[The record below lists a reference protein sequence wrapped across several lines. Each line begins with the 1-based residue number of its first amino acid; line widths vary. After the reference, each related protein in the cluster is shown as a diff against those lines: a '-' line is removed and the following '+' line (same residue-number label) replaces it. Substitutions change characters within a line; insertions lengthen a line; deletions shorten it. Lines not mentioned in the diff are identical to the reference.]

1 MKVKRLL
8 LVAQVDQNLR
18 DDILFSAIE
27 NDRVTN
33 FCSLLFKNHDN
44 SWFGSFLDREFVF
57 KNVGETGGLIDS
69 TMALEV
75 KKEYADDN
83 LDDDLLVL
91 FVTNGASP
99 SGSLYSDFLNFWSS
113 SGYGK
118 MVSDVF
124 VLNIDKGNLKTNS
137 DVRAIFEVK
146 QITQQGV
153 ANYSS
158 GEWAALTV
166 QLAEFLIVT
175 PSSRF
180 DRPNQKYTLGYSG
193 VAINIQEGK
202 RYLSAKS
209 MKWLIDRELKP
220 VDLNFILGHVN
231 PVIRKFKDRFSEII
245 SQHVHPTCDDLY
257 VGVTLENPSTIDLL
271 KKYEERLKDS
281 EVTADVE
288 RKIELLVASIR
299 AELISKIDEL
309 NSLREKQA
317 FVQAISGIFPEV
329 STGKPIRDWETLFE
343 LYNAP
348 VASLQSLGIE
358 LELEQTQIM
367 RRALDE
373 AQDVNL
379 LISDAQADIFRS
391 QQLNRPISD
400 SQEKNLL
407 DLKSKLK
414 AIKET
419 SIDAS
424 EKCRSNYKN
433 AFSQVSKDIIQKN
446 ADKIIQDAQYTPST
460 APEALEPVFA
470 PWVIMWMTGTIFPSL
485 VWLII
490 DLGWMHEFLHWSI
503 TCATLVIIAWVII
516 IAKRLSRKKPEELD
530 VTIEMKLKFSLACKK
545 LADLYLLTASLRN
558 FNRLMEEQV
567 QLFLEIQN
575 MDLHQVNPILEE
587 KLNSVCLTIDQAF
600 SSKNNE
606 IALADNKS
614 FERYFEEVFSKE
626 VPNVPF
632 LFQNKERVE
641 LFRHPLRKYKE
652 SVDHF
657 FEEFG
662 LWANQRSVDLI
673 NFALFQHLLQKREV
687 KPKFLNQSLPTVEE
701 IFQKSVVNLV
711 SLNSKS
717 APQEAQIY
725 IFRYENDQERPLIDE
740 FDKTADRFFP
750 ESRTGNLQKIGTK
763 NPNRVGFLKL
773 HSIDN
778 RDFVLD
784 STKDFFRKVGDSSD
798 YRIKWVDKIEDE
810 EYDNQT
816 DFRTD
821 LISLENENFVVYY
834 PNNEIEN
841 ERARKTLEYANLA
854 VPELIKFFG
863 SYGFSKE
870 TKGRKV
876 PIYLAG
882 SQSDY
887 NRLFLEI
894 VGCESPPIAESAG
907 LCSTSISSDGS
918 MKCNGIF
925 INYQCRS
932 TSELSLPKDINP
944 IDLKVVLFHELAHY
958 NHHFC
963 IDFTRK
969 DKYFNWEGEGVAVFF
984 AKDWGS
990 SIPSDAKP
998 ELISL
1003 LSDTGD
1009 YRDSYWVG
1017 YHALLLLNNKGV
1029 LDKVLKLSYTSDITD
1044 CIESVTQEGIDLFI
1058 TEWQNHCKS
1067 QMINT
1072 MNTTVELGGNLQA

>member
-1 MKVKRLL
+1 MKIRRLL

-33 FCSLLFKNHDN
+33 FSSMLFKNHDN
-44 SWFGSFLDREFVF
+44 SWFGSFLDRQFVF
-57 KNVGETGGLIDS
+57 KDVDETGELIDS

-75 KKEYADDN
+75 KKEYADEN
-83 LDDDLLVL
+83 LDDDLSVL
-91 FVTNGASP
+91 FVTNGSSP
-99 SGSLYSDFLNFWSS
+99 SGSLYTDFLNFWSS
-113 SGYGK
+113 SGYST
-118 MVSDVF
+118 MISDVF

-166 QLAEFLIVT
+166 QLAEFLIVS

-202 RYLSAKS
+202 KYLSARS
-209 MKWLIDRELKP
+209 MKWLIDRELAP
-220 VDLNFILGHVN
+220 VDLNFVLGHVN

-257 VGVTLENPSTIDLL
+257 VGVTRENPSTIDLL

-281 EVTADVE
+281 EVTAEVE
-288 RKIELLVASIR
+288 KKIELLVASIR

-309 NSLREKQA
+309 NSFREKQA

-329 STGKPIRDWETLFE
+329 STGKPIRDWETLYE
-343 LYNAP
+343 LYTAP
-348 VASLQSLGIE
+348 VDSLLSLGIE
-358 LELEQTQIM
+358 FELEQTQIM

-379 LISDAQADIFRS
+379 LILDAQADIFRS
-391 QQLNRPISD
+391 QQLNRSISD

-407 DLKSKLK
+407 DLKSRLK
-414 AIKET
+414 AIKEA
-419 SIDAS
+419 SIEAS

-433 AFSQVSKDIIQKN
+433 AFGQVSKDIIQKN
-446 ADKIIQDAQYTPST
+446 AEKIIQDAQYTPPA

-470 PWVIMWMTGTIFPSL
+470 PWVIMWMIGTILPSL
-485 VWLII
+485 VWLVI
-490 DLGWMHEFLHWSI
+490 DFGWMQKFLHWSI

-530 VTIEMKLKFSLACKK
+530 VAIEMKAKFSLACKK

-558 FNRLMEEQV
+558 FNRLMEDQV

-575 MDLHQVNPILEE
+575 MDLHHVNPILEE
-587 KLNSVCLTIDQAF
+587 KLSRACLTIDQAF

-606 IALADNKS
+606 IVLANNKS
-614 FERYFEEVFSKE
+614 FEKYFEEDFSKE

-632 LFQNKERVE
+632 LFKNAARVD
-641 LFRHPLRKYKE
+641 LFRHPLRKYQE

-657 FEEFG
+657 FDEVN
-662 LWANQRSVDLI
+662 LWANQRSADLI
-673 NFALFQHLLQKREV
+673 NFALFQHLLLKREV
-687 KPKFLNQSLPTVEE
+687 KPKFLNQSLPTVDE

-717 APQEAQIY
+717 APQEAQIF
-725 IFRYENDQERPLIDE
+725 IFRYENDRERPLIDE

-763 NPNRVGFLKL
+763 NPNRVGFLKV

-784 STKDFFRKVGDSSD
+784 ATKDFFRKVGDSSD

-816 DFRTD
+816 DYRTD
-821 LISLENENFVVYY
+821 LISIENENFVVYY
-834 PNNEIEN
+834 ANNEIEN

-894 VGCESPPIAESAG
+894 VGGESPPIAESAG
-907 LCSTSISSDGS
+907 LCSTSLSSDGS

-932 TSELSLPKDINP
+932 TSELSSPKDINL

-998 ELISL
+998 EFISL

-1009 YRDSYWVG
+1009 YRDSYWIG
-1017 YHALLLLNNKGV
+1017 YHALLLLNSKGV

-1044 CIESVTQEGIDLFI
+1044 CIESVTQEGINSFI
-1058 TEWQNHCKS
+1058 EEWQNHCKS
-1067 QMINT
+1067 L
-1072 MNTTVELGGNLQA
+1072 MNTTVELGSNLQG

>member
-1 MKVKRLL
+1 MKIRRLL
-8 LVAQVDQNLR
+8 LVAQVDQDLR

-27 NDRVTN
+27 NERVTN
-33 FCSLLFKNHDN
+33 FCSLLFKDRGN
-44 SWFGSFLDREFVF
+44 SWVGSFHDRQFFF
-57 KNVGETGGLIDS
+57 KDVVETGELIDS

-75 KKEYADDN
+75 KKKYADEN
-83 LDDDLLVL
+83 VDDELSVL
-91 FVTNGASP
+91 FVTNGTSP
-99 SGSLYSDFLNFWSS
+99 SGSLCSDFLNFWSS
-113 SGYGK
+113 SGYRT
-118 MVSDVF
+118 MIADVF

-153 ANYSS
+153 ANFAS

-166 QLAEFLIVT
+166 QLAEFLIVS

-180 DRPNQKYTLGYSG
+180 DLPNQKYTLGYSG

-202 RYLSAKS
+202 RYLSARS
-209 MKWLIDRELKP
+209 MKWLIDRELEP

-231 PVIRKFKDRFSEII
+231 PVIRKFKDRFSEIL
-245 SQHVHPTCDDLY
+245 SQHVHPTCDDVY
-257 VGVTLENPSTIDLL
+257 VGVTRENPSTICLL

-281 EVTADVE
+281 EVTSEVE
-288 RKIELLVASIR
+288 KKIELLVASIR
-299 AELISKIDEL
+299 AELVLKIDEL
-309 NSLREKQA
+309 NSFREKQA

-329 STGKPIRDWETLFE
+329 STGKPIRDWETLYE
-343 LYNAP
+343 LYTAP
-348 VASLQSLGIE
+348 VALLQSLGIE
-358 LELEQTQIM
+358 FELEQTMIM
-367 RRALDE
+367 RKALDE

-400 SQEKNLL
+400 SQGKSLL

-414 AIKET
+414 VIKET

-424 EKCRSNYKN
+424 EKCRTNYKN
-433 AFSQVSKDIIQKN
+433 AFGQVSKDILQKN
-446 ADKIIQDAQYTPST
+446 AEKIIQDAQYTPPM

-470 PWVIMWMTGTIFPSL
+470 PWVIMWMIGTIPPSL
-485 VWLII
+485 IWLVI

-503 TCATLVIIAWVII
+503 TCATLAIIAWVIV
-516 IAKRLSRKKPEELD
+516 IAKRLSRKKPQELD
-530 VTIEMKLKFSLACKK
+530 VAIEMKVKFSMACNM

-575 MDLHQVNPILEE
+575 MDLHHVNPILEE
-587 KLNSVCLTIDQAF
+587 KLSTVCLTIDQAF

-606 IALADNKS
+606 IVLADNKS
-614 FERYFEEVFSKE
+614 FERYFEEDFSKE

-657 FEEFG
+657 FEEVG
-662 LWANQRSVDLI
+662 LWANLRSVDLI
-673 NFALFQHLLQKREV
+673 SFALFQHLLQKREV
-687 KPKFLNQSLPTVEE
+687 KPKFLNQALPTVDE

-711 SLNSKS
+711 SLNYKS

-725 IFRYENDQERPLIDE
+725 IFRYENDRERPLIDE
-740 FDKTADRFFP
+740 FDRIADRFFP
-750 ESRTGNLQKIGTK
+750 ESRTGNLQKIGSK
-763 NPNRVGFLKL
+763 NPNRVGFLKV
-773 HSIDN
+773 HSIDS

-784 STKDFFRKVGDSSD
+784 STKDFFRKIGDSSD
-798 YRIKWVDKIEDE
+798 FRIKWVDKIEDE

-816 DFRTD
+816 DYRTD
-821 LISLENENFVVYY
+821 LISIENENFVIYFLD
-834 PNNEIEN
+834 NEIEN
-841 ERARKTLEYANLA
+841 KRAQKTLEYANLA

-863 SYGFSKE
+863 SYGFPKE

-882 SQSDY
+882 SQEEY
-887 NRLFLEI
+887 NRLVLEI
-894 VGCESPPIAESAG
+894 VGGESPPITESAG
-907 LCSTSISSDGS
+907 LCSTSRASNGS

-925 INYQCRS
+925 INYQSRS
-932 TSELSLPKDINP
+932 TSELSPPKDINLS
-944 IDLKVVLFHELAHY
+944 DLKLVLFHELAHY

-963 IDFTRK
+963 IDYTRK
-969 DKYFNWEGEGVAVFF
+969 DKYFNWEAEGVAVFF

-990 SIPSDAKP
+990 SIPSNAKP

-1003 LSDTGD
+1003 SSDTGN
-1009 YRDSYWVG
+1009 YTDSYWVG

-1044 CIESVTQEGIDLFI
+1044 CIESVTQEGIDSFI
-1058 TEWQNHCKS
+1058 EEWQHHCKS
-1067 QMINT
+1067 L
-1072 MNTTVELGGNLQA
+1072 MNSTIE